1 MTWRGVWDG
10 EWDGT
15 WFGDEAA
22 PGSISGTA
30 AIRLTA
36 SGTLAAT
43 SSESREF
50 VGSFGNARTSREGRR
65 RRVPVRQLEPE
76 WQREHE
82 NDAALIAAG
91 II

>member
-10 EWDGT
+10 EWDGV
-15 WFGDEAA
+15 WFGDESA

-30 AIRLTA
+30 AIRFAATGALTA
-36 SGTLAAT
+36 T
-43 SSESREF
+43 STESREF
-50 VGSFGNARTSREGRR
+50 VGFIGATSGKDRGRR
-65 RRVPVRQLEPE
+65 RRVPVRQIEPA
-76 WQREHE
+76 WQTEHE